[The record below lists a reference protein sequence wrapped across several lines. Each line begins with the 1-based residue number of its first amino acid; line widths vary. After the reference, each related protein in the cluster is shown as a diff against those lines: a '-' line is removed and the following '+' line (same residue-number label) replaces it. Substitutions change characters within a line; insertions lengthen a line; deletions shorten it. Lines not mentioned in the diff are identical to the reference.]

1 MNKLKKVA
9 LGKYLSLPSKQQAEI
24 SSLVFRDQ
32 GFSEFVKLH
41 HIQNDKNSAYWFLI
55 DQLAKSINLTTVY
68 GSRNA
73 YKTDYDE
80 DRLNC
85 IEQWV
90 PSGVF
95 TSSTHGSFEPLGD
108 FIKCSSALAPSI
120 LKHHEKKMLESWK
133 KINSSLGSHPMTNY
147 DDYVAARLNYSLSLT
162 DEQHVYFV
170 LDHDSQIV
178 KIGIT
183 KQVSSRLE
191 AIKREYRTGELSLL
205 ALINGAGR
213 AIEDKLHRKFASI
226 QVKTK
231 GKGKEWFHYN
241 DEIKS
246 FISEVNNQS
255 GMLSFFHE

>member
-9 LGKYLSLPSKQQAEI
+9 LGKYLSLPPQQQAEI
-24 SSLVFRDQ
+24 SSLAFRDQ

-41 HIQNDKNSAYWFLI
+41 NIQNDKYSAYQFLI
-55 DQLAKSINLTTVY
+55 DRLEKNIYLTTVY
-68 GSRNA
+68 GYRYA

-80 DRLNC
+80 DKLNC

-90 PSGVF
+90 PSDVF
-95 TSSTHGSFEPLGD
+95 TSSTHGSYEPLGE
-108 FIKCSSALAPSI
+108 FIMCSSALASPI
-120 LKHHEKKMLESWK
+120 LKHYEKKMLESWK
-133 KINSSLGSHPMTNY
+133 KINSSLGSHPMTNHH
-147 DDYVAARLNYSLSLT
+147 DYVAARLNYSPSLT

-183 KQVSSRLE
+183 KQVSGRLE
-191 AIKREYRTGELSLL
+191 AIKREYCTGELSLL

-213 AIEDKLHRKFASI
+213 TVEDKLHRKFASI

-246 FISEVNNQS
+246 FISKINNQS
-255 GMLSFFHE
+255 GMLNFFHE